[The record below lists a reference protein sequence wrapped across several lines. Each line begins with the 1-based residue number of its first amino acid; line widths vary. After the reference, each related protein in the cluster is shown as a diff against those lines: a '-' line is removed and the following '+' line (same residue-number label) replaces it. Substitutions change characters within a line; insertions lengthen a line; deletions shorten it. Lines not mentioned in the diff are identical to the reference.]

1 MPEANLPVRKHHH
14 HQHRYHPLEEVI
26 SSPNGT
32 VYTVFDYNAT
42 DLNETIEANGEA
54 CNRFHKNGNITWI
67 NIDGLRQEEVQ
78 RLCKHYD
85 VHELV
90 VEDIMSRNE
99 RPKMDEIENV
109 IFCVLPMMYFN
120 QSTGDVEMEQVSL
133 VLGNDFVLSFQEEA
147 ERDVLDTVRRH
158 LRVENSKIRQ
168 RKSDYLLYSILDVI
182 VDSYFGVLEQIGDR
196 LDTLEDTLLRRQN
209 ASLLNRISG
218 LRRDVAL
225 LRRAILPVR
234 ELVAHFVRSDS
245 KLLEER
251 NEKYFRDVLDHTI
264 QATDFME
271 NHREMVMNLQDLY
284 MNQINLKMNEVMK
297 VFTMVAT
304 LLAPATVIGGIFG
317 MNFDVIPMRHQG
329 AGFWLAVGAM
339 LIIPMLMLVWFKR
352 RGWF

>member
-1 MPEANLPVRKHHH
+1 MPEANLPARR
-14 HQHRYHPLEEVI
+14 HQHRYRPLDEVV
-26 SSPNGT
+26 SSPNPP

-42 DLNETIEANGEA
+42 ELLEKLEANEDA
-54 CNRFHKNGNITWI
+54 CRQYHKNGNITWI
-67 NIDGLRQEEVQ
+67 NVDGLRLEEVQ
-78 RLCKHYD
+78 RLCQHYG

-99 RPKMDEIENV
+99 RPKMEEIENV

-120 QSTGDVEMEQVSL
+120 QGTGDVELEQVSL
-133 VLGNDFVLSFQEEA
+133 VLGSDFVLSFQEEA
-147 ERDVLDTVRRH
+147 ERDVLDPIRKH

-196 LDTLEDTLLRRQN
+196 LEALEDTLLRKQN
-209 ASLLNRISG
+209 SSLLNRISG
-218 LRRDVAL
+218 LRRDVAII
-225 LRRAILPVR
+225 RRALLPVR
-234 ELVAHFVRSDS
+234 ELVSHFVRSDS

-264 QATDFME
+264 QGADFLE

-317 MNFDVIPMRHQG
+317 MNFDVIPLQHQG
-329 AGFWLAVGAM
+329 IGFWLAVGVM
-339 LIIPMLMLVWFKR
+339 LIIPVLMLIWFKR